1 LDSFLTSIKK
11 RDISFLNSA
20 NWFLFTEETKDDFF
34 WSLSEDPPKITFV
47 DNSFFSDKVLYERF
61 WKSYR
66 EFILKKKLDASLYK
80 SSTEG
85 LWDNVISYQILTSL
99 KKNGRESS
107 NEINEYMESGINKR
121 DWIVPKIMTYNNY
134 SLGVFNGDI
143 GVERNGTYLFTIE
156 GTTKSIPTN
165 TPGIETAFAIT
176 VHKAQGSQYENTII
190 VLPNDPNSELNTN
203 EMLYTAVSRAMKNV
217 MILSNRETIEK
228 AILGD
233 RVLMD
238 N

>member
-1 LDSFLTSIKK
+1 LFYSIKHIK
-11 RDISFLNSA
+11 YDKHFCN
-20 NWFLFTEETKDDFF
+20 
-34 WSLSEDPPKITFV
+34 KI
-47 DNSFFSDKVLYERF
+47 NKV
-61 WKSYR
+61 
-66 EFILKKKLDASLYK
+66 LKKKLDASLYK

-107 NEINEYMESGINKR
+107 NEINDYMETGINKR

-156 GTTKSIPTN
+156 STTKSIPTN
-165 TPGIETAFAIT
+165 TLGIETAFAIT

-217 MILSNRETIEK
+217 MILSTRETIEK

-233 RVLMD
+233 RVLKD